1 MNDIQRNLFL
11 RRVLAY
17 LADVAILFA
26 LLGPAGFLVQ
36 QAIGYSPSSGPEI
49 WGVLILNFSIPVWIY
64 FWLSDTSARGSTL
77 GKRIFRI
84 RVVADGKALGPGR
97 ALARTALK
105 LLPWELAHLSAFA
118 LSSDLESL
126 SIVQSVGL
134 VIANLLMLVYLWSAF
149 ASRGRRSVH
158 DILVHTKTVGAD

>member
-1 MNDIQRNLFL
+1 MKPNLFL
-11 RRVLAY
+11 RRVLAFMTDI
-17 LADVAILFA
+17 LILFA
-26 LLGPAGFLVQ
+26 VLGTLGFLIQ
-36 QAIGYSPSSGPEI
+36 QAIGYVPTTGPEI
-49 WGVLILNFSIPVWIY
+49 WRVLLLNFSIPVWLY
-64 FWLSDTSARGSTL
+64 FWLSDASARGGTL

-84 RVVADGKALGPGR
+84 RVAADGKALGPAR
-97 ALARTALK
+97 ALARTAIK

-134 VIANLLMLVYLWSAF
+134 VASNLLMLVYLWMAF

-158 DILVHTKTVGAD
+158 DLVASTRVSGGA